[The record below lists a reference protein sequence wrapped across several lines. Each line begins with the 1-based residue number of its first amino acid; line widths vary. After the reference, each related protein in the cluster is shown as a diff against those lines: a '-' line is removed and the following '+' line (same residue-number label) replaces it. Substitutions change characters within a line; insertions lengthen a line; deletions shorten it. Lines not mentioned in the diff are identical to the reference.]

1 MLLLSFPMLHTCFFV
16 CFFFHSLQRPQACS
30 FSLFFFFVW
39 PRLKVQIAST
49 CPARPTIHART
60 AACVW
65 RSWTSSVS
73 LRASAAA
80 VAEASPA
87 PAAKSTWTSAPPVP
101 APTASATTVRSRA
114 AASPL
119 VAPTPDGGETSVPCA
134 RQHRQRVCQ
143 LRFGSLTALT
153 GDFSI
158 GSLLRLIRVMLW
170 EWSCSIWCQGPRHLP
185 AGGGLISSLTWL

>member
-16 CFFFHSLQRPQACS
+16 RFFSIRCNVLKRVLFPCF
-30 FSLFFFFVW
+30 FFFFVW
-39 PRLKVQIAST
+39 PQLKVQIAST
-49 CPARPTIHART
+49 CPARPTIRART

-87 PAAKSTWTSAPPVP
+87 PAAKSTWTSAPPVR
-101 APTASATTVRSRA
+101 APTASATTVSSSGAHSRRRR
-114 AASPL
+114 
-119 VAPTPDGGETSVPCA
+119 TSVPCA
-134 RQHRQRVCQ
+134 RQHRQRACQ

-185 AGGGLISSLTWL
+185 AEGGLISSLTWL

>member
-1 MLLLSFPMLHTCFFV
+1 MSFFP
-16 CFFFHSLQRPQACS
+16 FFF
-30 FSLFFFFVW
+30 W

-49 CPARPTIHART
+49 CPARPTIRART

-114 AASPL
+114 AASPASFSGAL
-119 VAPTPDGGETSVPCA
+119 SRRRRTCVPCA
-134 RQHRQRVCQ
+134 RQHRHRVCQ
-143 LRFGSLTALT
+143 LRFGSLTVLT
-153 GDFSI
+153 GRVALAANKSYVMRVELFHLMPSPETFTCR
-158 GSLLRLIRVMLW
+158 GRLD
-170 EWSCSIWCQGPRHLP
+170 
-185 AGGGLISSLTWL
+185 

>member
-1 MLLLSFPMLHTCFFV
+1 MFFCFVFFSNRCNVLKRVLFPF
-16 CFFFHSLQRPQACS
+16 
-30 FSLFFFFVW
+30 FFFFVW

-49 CPARPTIHART
+49 CPARPTIRART

-114 AASPL
+114 AASP
-119 VAPTPDGGETSVPCA
+119 ASSSGAHSRRRRTSVPCA
-134 RQHRQRVCQ
+134 RQHRQRACQ
-143 LRFGSLTALT
+143 LRFGSLKALT

-158 GSLLRLIRVMLW
+158 GSLLRLIRVML
-170 EWSCSIWCQGPRHLP
+170 
-185 AGGGLISSLTWL
+185 